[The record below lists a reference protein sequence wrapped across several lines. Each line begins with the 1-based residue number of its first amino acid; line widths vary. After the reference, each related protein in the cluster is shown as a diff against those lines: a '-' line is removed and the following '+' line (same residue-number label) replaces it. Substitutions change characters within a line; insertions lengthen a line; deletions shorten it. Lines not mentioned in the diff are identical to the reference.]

1 VHHLKDQQL
10 RIELIIEIAKHER
23 NNLYDDIIDL
33 ISDKKRFSL
42 DSLLEYSTSQ
52 WLFKRNPVIVKFIET
67 LSLNENESQLEGE
80 KLFKCAVAVD
90 TIYGARHLKYVSAI
104 NLAASAIKYSLA
116 KSKTII
122 DIDNHFLSSGGF
134 NKFIQWQED
143 LARESTP
150 LSDGLLFL
158 AFDNEQKGQKN
169 YLDRGNN
176 TVIFHTVTSFI
187 SFNFDPTDNIQVLES
202 PWLHR
207 KLNSI
212 QIQELF
218 EITSDMQALLDKELR
233 DYLSIILAELCTEK
247 NMDTNSIDDLVA
259 KDNTTMGKKKKC
271 NNCGMSNIINLK
283 HNCPNCNEKLPTLSQ
298 IQQETQEDNQ
308 SRVEINHTKSLKF
321 KHHQDKTDIPNEPVN
336 ITSITQKST
345 QQEGVKVPEISVPD
359 PLPLNPN
366 SIENVRKVLDHIQ
379 EISGIKDG
387 KRKWIAVVCDGVPY
401 NHAQKIKNNYP
412 GILLIPGPLHEE
424 MNMLKAYVELNWY
437 VVKIIVRSFILYF
450 NIYI

>member
-1 VHHLKDQQL
+1 MNRTSRPFAGTLPCLFSTLSDKYSEKQLKQCDIKSGQHFRQASGDKVKDRVKLFAKYFTELFSLIDSLNDYSICERHYNQIVNNDSLLEKLKAEDNSSFFEEGQRKKFKVTNNNQTQPLIQETLEKQDQDNTNILLESIDPEFQQVECVNINEYKRKINEL
-10 RIELIIEIAKHER
+10 ESQNKALLSENKTLLFENKALLFENKALLFENKALLSENKALKSGRFDDQKIRIESIIEIARKER
-23 NNLYDDIIDL
+23 KNFYNDIIDL
-33 ISDKKRFSL
+33 INDKNRFSL

-52 WLFKRNPVIVKFIET
+52 WLFKRNPVIVKFLET

-143 LARESTP
+143 LAHESTP
-150 LSDGLLFL
+150 LPNGLLFL

-187 SFNFDPTDNIQVLES
+187 SFNFDPTNNIQVIED
-202 PWLHR
+202 PWLHQ

-218 EITSDMQALLDKELR
+218 EITPDMQALLDKEL
-233 DYLSIILAELCTEK
+233 
-247 NMDTNSIDDLVA
+247 
-259 KDNTTMGKKKKC
+259 
-271 NNCGMSNIINLK
+271 
-283 HNCPNCNEKLPTLSQ
+283 
-298 IQQETQEDNQ
+298 
-308 SRVEINHTKSLKF
+308 
-321 KHHQDKTDIPNEPVN
+321 
-336 ITSITQKST
+336 
-345 QQEGVKVPEISVPD
+345 
-359 PLPLNPN
+359 
-366 SIENVRKVLDHIQ
+366 
-379 EISGIKDG
+379 
-387 KRKWIAVVCDGVPY
+387 
-401 NHAQKIKNNYP
+401 
-412 GILLIPGPLHEE
+412 
-424 MNMLKAYVELNWY
+424 
-437 VVKIIVRSFILYF
+437 
-450 NIYI
+450 